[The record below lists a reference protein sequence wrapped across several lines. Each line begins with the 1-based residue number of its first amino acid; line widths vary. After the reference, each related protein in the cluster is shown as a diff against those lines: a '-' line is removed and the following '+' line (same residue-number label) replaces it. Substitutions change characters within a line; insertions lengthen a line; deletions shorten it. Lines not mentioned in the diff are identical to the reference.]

1 MSEDNIVTI
10 GGEAIVLP
18 PNLNFAGLKRI
29 WPGIRASGATKD
41 PTERVAADIATIAG
55 ALLPTRP
62 ELTALEIEK
71 RLLINRADGTDERPG
86 IMEAV
91 TLLMIASGL
100 ITQGELEAAAQK
112 ALEGLPPMAPP
123 VVTETTEA

>member
-18 PNLNFAGLKRI
+18 PILNFAGLKRI
-29 WPGIRASGATKD
+29 WPGIRVSGATKD

-100 ITQGELEAAAQK
+100 ITQGELEALADQAPAAPTITQ
-112 ALEGLPPMAPP
+112 AGTP
-123 VVTETTEA
+123 EA